1 MASVLK
7 VDKLD
12 PQSGTDLEIGTSG
25 DTITIPSGA
34 TIVNS
39 GTATGFGGGKVLQ
52 VQSTAG
58 THITTTT
65 STSYADNITV
75 SITPSATS
83 SKILI
88 IHAPPSNVHL
98 DNTTNM
104 FHASL
109 FRDSTNLTTS
119 GHNSSWGVYRIRS
132 GEEMSGVAIHHL
144 DSPSSTSSIT
154 YKIRVKVDNASL
166 EGVYGHHTTQPC
178 QSSLTAMEIGA

>member
-1 MASVLK
+1 MAFTLLKPTGIDLSQTFAFTGSV
-7 VDKLD
+7 
-12 PQSGTDLEIGTSG
+12 T
-25 DTITIPSGA
+25 GA
-34 TIVNS
+34 
-39 GTATGFGGGKVLQ
+39 GGGKLLQ
-52 VQSTAG
+52 VQSTSG
-58 THITTTT
+58 THVTTTT

-88 IHAPPSNVHL
+88 IHAPPPNIHL
-98 DNTTNM
+98 NNTTNM

-166 EGVYGHHTTQPC
+166 EGVYGHHGTQPC
-178 QSSLTAMEIGA
+178 QSSLMAIEIGA